1 MRLLMKDKPHNKQL
15 LITVLILLICC
26 AAYLAYDV
34 AAGATP
40 VLSFLFPTGA
50 VLLFCIYMLLKQLR
64 SK

>member
-1 MRLLMKDKPHNKQL
+1 MKGKPHNEQL
-15 LITVLILLICC
+15 LITVLILLIFC
-26 AAYLAYDV
+26 AVYLAYDV

-64 SK
+64 SR

>member
-1 MRLLMKDKPHNKQL
+1 MKDKPHNKKL
-15 LITVLILLICC
+15 LITVLILLIFC
-26 AAYLAYDV
+26 AVYLAYDV

-50 VLLFCIYMLLKQLR
+50 VLLFCIYLVLKQLF

>member
-1 MRLLMKDKPHNKQL
+1 MKGKPHNEQL
-15 LITVLILLICC
+15 LITVLILLIFC
-26 AAYLAYDV
+26 AVYLAYDV

>member
-1 MRLLMKDKPHNKQL
+1 MKDKPRNKKS
-15 LITVLILLICC
+15 IFVVLILLIFC
-26 AAYLAYDV
+26 AVYLVYDV
-34 AAGATP
+34 AAEATP

>member
-1 MRLLMKDKPHNKQL
+1 MRLIMKDKPHNKKS
-15 LITVLILLICC
+15 IFVVLILLICC

>member
-1 MRLLMKDKPHNKQL
+1 MKNKRRNRIS
-15 LITVLILLICC
+15 LIALLILLIYC

-50 VLLFCIYMLLKQLR
+50 VLLFCIYMFLKQLR